1 MKLHHLF
8 SPFSVIAAVKT
19 ELDMARA
26 ERMGV
31 RNVFLV
37 RSSLHELKAYS
48 KQAERS
54 GMRLFVYFDMIRGL
68 SQDKEALQ
76 FLLQEVSVTGIV
88 SNKAH
93 IVKEAKRLGIY
104 GILTMFLLDS
114 YSLELSGKV
123 IAELQPDAINI
134 APGNLPKNVRE
145 LSERHNVPIIASGL
159 ITLPEEVGQ
168 LYEAGAC
175 AVSTSQSELWS
186 IEWGALE
193 REHNA
198 P

>member
-8 SPFSVIAAVKT
+8 SPFTVIAAVKT

-31 RNVFLV
+31 RNIFLV
-37 RSSLHELKAYS
+37 RSSLSELKAYS
-48 KQAERS
+48 NQVEKN

-68 SQDKEALQ
+68 SQDKEAVQ
-76 FLLQEVSVTGIV
+76 FLLNEVQVCGLV

-93 IVKEAKRLGIY
+93 VVKEAKRLGVY

-123 IAELQPDAINI
+123 INDLQPDAINI

-145 LSERHNVPIIASGL
+145 LSEQYDVPIIASGL
-159 ITLPEEVGQ
+159 ITLPEEVGK

-186 IEWGALE
+186 IEWKMLE
-193 REHNA
+193 QEHHA

>member
-1 MKLHHLF
+1 MKLHHLL

-26 ERMGV
+26 ERTGV

-37 RSSLHELKAYS
+37 RSTLNELRAYS
-48 KQAERS
+48 KQAEKS

-68 SQDKEALQ
+68 SQDKEAVQ
-76 FLLQEVSVTGIV
+76 FLLNEVAVCGIV

-93 IVKEAKRLGIY
+93 IVKEAKRLGVF

-114 YSLELSGKV
+114 HSLELSGKV
-123 IAELQPDAINI
+123 INELQPDAINI

-145 LSERHNVPIIASGL
+145 LSEQYDVPIIASGL
-159 ITLPEEVGQ
+159 ITLPEEVGK

-186 IEWGALE
+186 IEWKMLE
-193 REHNA
+193 REQHA

>member
-8 SPFSVIAAVKT
+8 SPFTVIAAVKT
-19 ELDMARA
+19 ELDMVRA

-31 RNVFLV
+31 RNIFLV
-37 RSSLHELKAYS
+37 RSSLSELKAYS
-48 KQAERS
+48 KQVEKN

-68 SQDKEALQ
+68 SQDKEAVQ
-76 FLLQEVSVTGIV
+76 FLLNEVQVCGLV

-93 IVKEAKRLGIY
+93 VVKEAKRLGVY

-123 IAELQPDAINI
+123 INDLQPDAINI

-145 LSERHNVPIIASGL
+145 LSEQYDVPIIASGL
-159 ITLPEEVGQ
+159 ITLPEEVGK

-186 IEWGALE
+186 IEWKMLE
-193 REHNA
+193 QEHHA

>member
-8 SPFSVIAAVKT
+8 SPFTVIAAVKT
-19 ELDMARA
+19 ELDMVRA

-31 RNVFLV
+31 HNVFLV
-37 RSSLHELKAYS
+37 RSSLSELKVYS
-48 KQAERS
+48 KQAEKS

-68 SQDKEALQ
+68 SQDKEAVQ
-76 FLLQEVSVTGIV
+76 FLLNEVAVCGIV

-93 IVKEAKRLGIY
+93 VVKEAKRLGVF

-123 IAELQPDAINI
+123 INDLQPDAINI

-145 LSERHNVPIIASGL
+145 LSEQYDVPIIASGL
-159 ITLPEEVGQ
+159 ITLPEEVGK

-186 IEWGALE
+186 IEWKMLE
-193 REHNA
+193 QEHHA

>member
-8 SPFSVIAAVKT
+8 SPFTVIAAVKT

-31 RNVFLV
+31 SNVFLV
-37 RSSLHELKAYS
+37 RSSLSELKVYS
-48 KQAERS
+48 KQAEKS

-68 SQDKEALQ
+68 SQDKEAVQ
-76 FLLQEVSVTGIV
+76 FLLNEVAVCGIV

-93 IVKEAKRLGIY
+93 VVKEAKRLGVF

-114 YSLELSGKV
+114 YSLELSDKV
-123 IAELQPDAINI
+123 INGLQPDAINI

-145 LSERHNVPIIASGL
+145 LSEQYDVPIIASGL
-159 ITLPEEVGQ
+159 ITLPEEVGK

-186 IEWGALE
+186 IEWKMLE
-193 REHNA
+193 QEHHA

>member
-37 RSSLHELKAYS
+37 RSTLNELKAYS
-48 KQAERS
+48 KQAEKS

-68 SQDKEALQ
+68 SQDKEAVQ
-76 FLLQEVSVTGIV
+76 FLLNEVAVCGIV

-93 IVKEAKRLGIY
+93 VVKEAKRLGVF

-123 IAELQPDAINI
+123 INEVQPDAINI

-145 LSERHNVPIIASGL
+145 LSEQYDVPIIASGL
-159 ITLPEEVGQ
+159 ITLPEEVGK

-186 IEWGALE
+186 IEWKMLE
-193 REHNA
+193 REHHA

>member
-8 SPFSVIAAVKT
+8 SPFTVIAAVKT

-37 RSSLHELKAYS
+37 RSSLSELKVYS
-48 KQAERS
+48 KQAEKS

-68 SQDKEALQ
+68 SKDKEAVQ
-76 FLLQEVSVTGIV
+76 FLLNEVAVCGIV

-93 IVKEAKRLGIY
+93 VVKEAKRLGVF

-114 YSLELSGKV
+114 YSLELSDKV
-123 IAELQPDAINI
+123 INGLQPDAINI

-145 LSERHNVPIIASGL
+145 LSEQYDVPIIASGL
-159 ITLPEEVGQ
+159 ITLPEEVGK

-186 IEWGALE
+186 IEWKMLE
-193 REHNA
+193 QKHHA

>member
-8 SPFSVIAAVKT
+8 SPFTVIAAVKT

-31 RNVFLV
+31 RNIFLV
-37 RSSLHELKAYS
+37 RSSLSELKAYS
-48 KQAERS
+48 KQVEKN

-68 SQDKEALQ
+68 SQDKEAVQ
-76 FLLQEVSVTGIV
+76 FLLNEVQVCGLV

-93 IVKEAKRLGIY
+93 VVKEAKRLGVY

-123 IAELQPDAINI
+123 INDLQPDAINI

-145 LSERHNVPIIASGL
+145 LSEQYDVPIIASGL
-159 ITLPEEVGQ
+159 ITLPEEVGK

-186 IEWGALE
+186 IEWKMLE
-193 REHNA
+193 QEHHA